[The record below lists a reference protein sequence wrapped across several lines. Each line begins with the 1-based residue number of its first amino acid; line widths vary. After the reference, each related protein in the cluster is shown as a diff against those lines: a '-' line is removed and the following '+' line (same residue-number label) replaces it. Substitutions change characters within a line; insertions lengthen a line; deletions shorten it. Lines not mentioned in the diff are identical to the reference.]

1 MKKNLEMKAKS
12 ADIRLVLEMIFS
24 KAKTMKIYIEK
35 EESITSSTQ
44 DFLKEQ
50 SEEITKHIN
59 TLLNLLEK

>member
-1 MKKNLEMKAKS
+1 MKKNLEIKAKC

-50 SEEITKHIN
+50 SEEITKHID

>member
-1 MKKNLEMKAKS
+1 MKKNLEMKAKC

>member
-1 MKKNLEMKAKS
+1 MKKNLEIKAKC

-50 SEEITKHIN
+50 SEEITKHID
-59 TLLNLLEK
+59 TLLNILEK